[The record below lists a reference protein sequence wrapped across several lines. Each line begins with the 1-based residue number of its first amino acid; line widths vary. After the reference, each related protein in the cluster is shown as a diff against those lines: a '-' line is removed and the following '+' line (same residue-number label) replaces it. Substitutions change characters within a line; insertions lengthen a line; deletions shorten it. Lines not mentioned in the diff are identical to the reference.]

1 MSRRCAV
8 VGAGIVGAGVADA
21 LARRGWSVTVLE
33 QEPHAAGATS
43 GLPVALAVPQP
54 SADDAPRSRLVRLGL
69 ERLHQHARRH
79 LVEGQDWAPS
89 GVLERRSQATDRWH
103 ATGLWIRPARL
114 ANAWLTQSGIT
125 LVARSCITELRHT
138 GTGWDLVAADGRTWQ
153 GFDAVVLANAL
164 GCRAL
169 LRDVSAAAQIDANWM
184 THILSLQAVH
194 GLLSHGQYPEPWPN
208 LPTHP
213 INGKGCFVPAI
224 PDDPAPR
231 WALGSTFVTDA
242 LLAADIG
249 TQHAENLA
257 RLRVLLPEGG
267 DALAAMLDR
276 GKNEV
281 WSGTRCT
288 TRDRLPLVGQVPG
301 AHTHGLWLCTGMGS
315 RGMSLVGLCAE
326 WLAACMQGDDP
337 AAVLDPSL
345 ARYIDTQRWRHKP
358 ATPSVADS
366 PPGAG

>member
-1 MSRRCAV
+1 MA
-8 VGAGIVGAGVADA
+8 
-21 LARRGWSVTVLE
+21 
-33 QEPHAAGATS
+33 
-43 GLPVALAVPQP
+43 QP
-54 SADDAPRSRLVRLGL
+54 
-69 ERLHQHARRH
+69 
-79 LVEGQDWAPS
+79 
-89 GVLERRSQATDRWH
+89 
-103 ATGLWIRPARL
+103 
-114 ANAWLTQSGIT
+114 
-125 LVARSCITELRHT
+125 CLRT
-138 GTGWDLVAADGRTWQ
+138 
-153 GFDAVVLANAL
+153 
-164 GCRAL
+164 
-169 LRDVSAAAQIDANWM
+169 
-184 THILSLQAVH
+184 
-194 GLLSHGQYPEPWPN
+194 
-208 LPTHP
+208 P
-213 INGKGCFVPAI
+213 INGKGCFFPAI

-276 GKNEV
+276 GKTEV

-288 TRDRLPLVGQVPG
+288 TRDRLPLVVARVPG

-345 ARYIDTQRWRHKP
+345 ARYIDTQRWRDKP
-358 ATPSVADS
+358 ATPSVAKLTTWGGLKGS
-366 PPGAG
+366 SSKPTQPSCSARSMAAHEGCQS